1 MKGVPRQ
8 YEVTLDPGRKEEPLP
23 TQGSI
28 EQPPATLQARPSTSV
43 PFSRVNNVQR
53 RLTHGGRGRWPR
65 MQERTTHSK
74 NWLQALRE
82 DGGIQ

>member
-23 TQGSI
+23 AQGSI
-28 EQPPATLQARPSTSV
+28 EQARPSTSV